1 MPFPWIVGA
10 LVVGGV
16 LYLFSD
22 EDEGEEYDE
31 DERNLKIKELRRQL
45 QKEQRRKKAFHK
57 KKAAMFP
64 EE

>member
-10 LVVGGV
+10 LVVGGD

-31 DERNLKIKELRRQL
+31 DERNLKIKEL
-45 QKEQRRKKAFHK
+45 A
-57 KKAAMFP
+57 
-64 EE
+64 